1 LARGRASLQLAAG
14 LLSAVL
20 LLDACGAARH
30 APAAGGG
37 QAATQQTGS
46 PADYRRAL
54 AAAGG
59 PVSTALAGL
68 AKAKSL
74 KALAQRLA
82 QAEQAAGQAADQL
95 DQATP
100 PQDLRIEHTDL
111 VEAFRQLNGDLGVL
125 HDAVEGRELCA
136 ATAVMAR
143 LGKTD
148 GLAAVRDAG
157 RALAAKSGPRAYSV
171 GPLPPAPPKEQ
182 RRRLPNGQFVRRGS
196 RSGNGE
202 LTIDN
207 GDERDTVITLALG
220 RRPAFS
226 VYVRSGSKDKVTGIR
241 DGTYRIYY
249 TAGVDWDPRTRAFT
263 RDCTFERFDDDF
275 KFTTT
280 QTATRV
286 EWTKWTVELE
296 PATRGNAPISD
307 VDPNDFPV
315 S

>member
-1 LARGRASLQLAAG
+1 LARGRASLQLAAA
-14 LLSAVL
+14 LLSAML
-20 LLDACGAARH
+20 LLDACGAAGD
-30 APAAGGG
+30 APDAGGG
-37 QAATQQTGS
+37 QATTQPTGS
-46 PADYRRAL
+46 PAAYRGAL

-59 PVSTALAGL
+59 SVSAALAGL

-74 KALAQRLA
+74 QALRQRLA
-82 QAEQAAGQAADQL
+82 QAEQAVGQAASQL

-100 PQDLRIEHTDL
+100 PQDVRIEHTDL
-111 VEAFRQLNGDLGVL
+111 VEALRQFNGDLSVL

-148 GLAAVRDAG
+148 GLAAVRDASK
-157 RALAAKSGPRAYSV
+157 ALAAKSGQQAYSV
-171 GPLPPAPPKEQ
+171 GLRLPATPRER
-182 RRRLPNGQFVRRGS
+182 RRRLPNGQFVQPGS
-196 RSGNGE
+196 RGGDGE

-207 GDERDTVITLALG
+207 GDDRDTVITLALG
-220 RRPAFS
+220 RRPALS

-249 TAGVDWDPRTRAFT
+249 TAGVDWDPKARAFT
-263 RDCTFERFDDDF
+263 RECTFERFDDDF

-280 QTATRV
+280 RTATQV
-286 EWTKWTVELE
+286 EWTKWSVELE
-296 PATRGNAPISD
+296 PATRGNASVSD